1 MHSDP
6 TSPTVDQPTADLTVV
21 NQSTASKPNVGP
33 LSVNQVTPSQPAK
46 DQPTEDQPTEDQLSV
61 NQPIEEQVAAPA
73 APSRTIRPVLLAGVL
88 VALLLAA
95 VVSFYASS
103 SPDGLEKVAADKG
116 IAPTAQ
122 THHMADS
129 PFAGYGTKG
138 VSNSR
143 LSTGLAGIAGVA
155 VTLALGTGLALA
167 VRRREPR
174 SR

>member
-21 NQSTASKPNVGP
+21 NQSTASKP
-33 LSVNQVTPSQPAK
+33 
-46 DQPTEDQPTEDQLSV
+46 TEDQLSV
-61 NQPIEEQVAAPA
+61 NQPIDDQVAAPA

-103 SPDGLEKVAADKG
+103 SPDGLEKVATDKG
-116 IAPTAQ
+116 IAQTEK
-122 THHMADS
+122 THHLADS

-138 VSNSR
+138 VSNAR
-143 LSTGLAGIAGVA
+143 LSTGLAGVAGVA

-167 VRRREPR
+167 VRRRDSSPR
-174 SR
+174 

>member
-1 MHSDP
+1 MNSDP

-21 NQSTASKPNVGP
+21 NQSTASKP
-33 LSVNQVTPSQPAK
+33 
-46 DQPTEDQPTEDQLSV
+46 TEDQPTEDQLSV
-61 NQPIEEQVAAPA
+61 NQPIDDQVAAPA

-103 SPDGLEKVAADKG
+103 SPDGLEKVATDKG
-116 IAPTAQ
+116 IAQTEK
-122 THHMADS
+122 THHLADS

-138 VSNSR
+138 VSNAR
-143 LSTGLAGIAGVA
+143 LSTGLAGVAGVA

-167 VRRREPR
+167 VRRRDSSPR
-174 SR
+174 